1 MLLGTLQQGLS
12 ETVRYV
18 AMMHAA
24 RLKPN
29 DPGVIANL
37 NAVAECSH
45 LFGAPCNLL
54 HRSVQHAFSSARIP
68 SCIAR
73 QRRL

>member
-1 MLLGTLQQGLS
+1 MLLDTLQQGLS

-45 LFGAPCNLL
+45 SVLRATFSIDRCNM
-54 HRSVQHAFSSARIP
+54 RSAVLAFQA
-68 SCIAR
+68 A
-73 QRRL
+73 